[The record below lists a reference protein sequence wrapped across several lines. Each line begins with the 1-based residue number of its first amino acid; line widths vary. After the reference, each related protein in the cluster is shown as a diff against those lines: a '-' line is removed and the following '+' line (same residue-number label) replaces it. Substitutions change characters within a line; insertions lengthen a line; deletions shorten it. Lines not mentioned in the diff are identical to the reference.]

1 MDYGLFI
8 IESFNLGVDNKSTPD
23 FKKLFNSIIS
33 DRRQFKDVYESR
45 GIYFYQEVP
54 IKHKKQIID
63 SDRGIYNES
72 ASIIVEEGIYKP
84 AIQEKGCALMWT
96 SNFSLKKTV
105 DPSYWNTF
113 KNKDYEHYD
122 ENDSLFKKVSA
133 NTGIRSTSWVIL
145 QDNFS
150 KEMYACISV
159 HLPVSKSVNNNVP
172 VRRKI
177 ILRGILNDAKLLK
190 EKYGCL
196 PIIGGDFNTKPDE
209 LKNLTIDSSK
219 KNHITD
225 NGLMFVETKKQLSDT
240 ITVINTLTNFKER
253 VDYFIVDSSINHT
266 KEIIHGID
274 NSIKNKYDK
283 KHTKE
288 FEKIGYDH
296 AMIKVAIVPL
306 L

>member
-8 IESFNLGVDNKSTPD
+8 IESFNMGVDNKKHPD
-23 FKKLFNSIIS
+23 FKKLFNSIIE
-33 DRRQFKDVYESR
+33 DRRKFKEVYESR

-54 IKHKKQIID
+54 KQYKKQIID

-72 ASIIVEEGIYKP
+72 ASIIVEDGIYKP
-84 AIQEKGCALMWT
+84 DVQEKGCALMWT
-96 SNFSLKKTV
+96 SNFILKKTV
-105 DPSYWNTF
+105 DPSYWNSF
-113 KNKDYEHYD
+113 KNKDYNHYN
-122 ENDSLFKKVSA
+122 EKDSLFKKVSA

-150 KEMYACISV
+150 KEMYACISL

-177 ILRGILNDAKLLK
+177 ILRGILNDAKHLK

-209 LKNLTIDSSK
+209 LKNLTIDSSG
-219 KNHITD
+219 KNHIID
-225 NGLMFVETKKQLSDT
+225 NGLVFAETKKQLSDT
-240 ITVINTLTNFKER
+240 ITVINNLTNFKER
-253 VDYFIVDSSINHT
+253 IDYFILDHKINHSR
-266 KEIIHGID
+266 EFVHGID
-274 NSIKNKYDK
+274 NSKSKYEK
-283 KHTKE
+283 KHISE

-296 AMIKVAIVPL
+296 AMIKVAIIPL